1 MVKWGCVIAEL
12 TKKNKRGNDTHYR
25 SHINCFSLLDLHIE
39 HYRAVQA
46 LWGSCLPQMR
56 LWGFHHNTL
65 PALKLFTIFD
75 LSSNA
80 KYLTALSRSGQVCFA
95 FANKLN
101 LNFYPQK
108 FDPSKKS
115 WPLKMLKHAKN
126 PHIIII
132 VATTQFQRFQTPDLI
147 WLSIILSITKYSA
160 ELSQ

>member
-1 MVKWGCVIAEL
+1 M
-12 TKKNKRGNDTHYR
+12 
-25 SHINCFSLLDLHIE
+25 LLYPSCWFPKIDLCEIVFLSQMDLISE
-39 HYRAVQA
+39 VTQ
-46 LWGSCLPQMR
+46 WNTQMR